1 MIFRQ
6 FIELR
11 LRSFDVFIMN
21 KALNEIIFTITSVGA
36 KYKGP
41 IFMPRHILKFTVN
54 RSPFIDKK
62 SREQFEI
69 RNHTRFI
76 VIEAFPKTIE
86 ALMKLEISSG
96 IDVKIKMRGL

>member
-11 LRSFDVFIMN
+11 LRSFDIFIIN
-21 KALNEIIFTITSVGA
+21 KALNEIILTITRVGS
-36 KYKGP
+36 KYRGP
-41 IFMPRHILKFTVN
+41 IFMPRHILKFIVN

-69 RNHTRFI
+69 RKHTRFLL
-76 VIEAFPKTIE
+76 IEAFPKTIE

-96 IDVKIKMRGL
+96 IDIKIKMKGL